1 MNPNERR
8 VMKISALALCLV
20 LAVSGL
26 AQTSSSTTTSKTKTV
41 THKRTA
47 KAATAVTA
55 KDLQALRDALAAQQQ
70 QIQQLQQQVQERD
83 QAVQQMQQQLSQTQS
98 TASAA
103 QSKAEAASTNASAV
117 PALQQQVADL
127 KTNATS
133 TAQTLQETQKAVN
146 ESPASIKFKGIT
158 LTPGGFIAAETSY
171 RTRAL
176 SADVNTPFNSTPF
189 NGSSQAHASEFNA
202 SGRQSRLS
210 LLAEGKLS
218 SAKIGGYYEADFLSA
233 GANSNSNQSNR
244 FVMSQRQLF
253 AQAAFDSGWTFTG
266 GQMWSLIAED
276 RKGLDNRSEAL
287 PMTIDAQYNVGFSWA
302 RQYGFRVA
310 KNFGNKFWLGA
321 SVENPQT
328 TFTVHGQA
336 NNFLEGT
343 AGASGGLEN
352 SLANFSF
359 NKAPDFI
366 FKAAFEPG
374 WGHYEVFGQVGT
386 FRDRFFPCA
395 TTAAKVTCNGVVGP
409 SAAGAANDSLGSGGI
424 GANARVSFLNK
435 HVDLG
440 GHFFGGNGTGRYGS
454 GGLADATI
462 RPDGKLALIR
472 NYQGLGTLEFHFTK
486 FDVYSN
492 VGGEYDQ
499 RTSFLDSKGK
509 PVGYGAPLFAN
520 FGCDTEPLPGSTT
533 PAGTT
538 SGAGT
543 IPGSLANCTGDT
555 RNLIEGTLGFW
566 YRFYKG
572 PKGTVQWG
580 AQYSYVARNTWAGA
594 DKTKGLSNQP
604 YGNENMVFTS
614 FRYYI
619 P

>member
-1 MNPNERR
+1 
-8 VMKISALALCLV
+8 MKSFQYFV
-20 LAVSGL
+20 LAVLSATL
-26 AQTSSSTTTSKTKTV
+26 AVAQTQTTSTQTTTKKTTV
-41 THKRTA
+41 THKRR
-47 KAATAVTA
+47 AAASSTAVTKA
-55 KDLQALRDALAAQQQ
+55 DLQALKDMIATQQQ
-70 QIQQLQQQVQERD
+70 QIQELQQQVQQRD
-83 QAVQQMQQQLSQTQS
+83 AAVQQVQQQLTQTQS
-98 TASAA
+98 TASDAQTKA
-103 QSKAEAASTNASAV
+103 QSAAESAKAV
-117 PALQQQVADL
+117 PALQSEVADL

-133 TAQTLQETQKAVN
+133 TAQTLQETQKQVN
-146 ESPASIKFKGIT
+146 ESPVAIHFKGIT
-158 LTPGGFIAAETSY
+158 LTPGGFVAAETSY

-176 SADVNTPFNSTPF
+176 SADVNTPFNSVPF
-189 NGSSQAHASEFNA
+189 SGSSQAHVTEFNA

-210 LLAEGKLS
+210 LLAEGKVS
-218 SAKIGGYYEADFLSA
+218 SAKIGAYYEADFLSA
-233 GANSNSNQSNR
+233 GTNSNNNQSNR
-244 FVMSQRQLF
+244 YVMSQRQLF
-253 AQAAFDSGWTFTG
+253 AQGAFNNGWTFTG
-266 GQMWSLIAED
+266 GQMWSLVAED

-310 KNFGNKFWLGA
+310 KNFDNKVWLGF
-321 SVENPQT
+321 SVEDPQT
-328 TFTVHGQA
+328 TFTVHGAA
-336 NNFLEGT
+336 NNFLI
-343 AGASGGLEN
+343 GAPGVGGGLLD
-352 SLANFSF
+352 SLANYSF
-359 NKAPDFI
+359 NKAPDFVV
-366 FKAAFEPG
+366 KAALEPG
-374 WGHYEVFGQVGT
+374 FGHYEIFGVVGT

-395 TTAAKVTCNGVVGP
+395 TTTAKATCNGVVGP
-409 SAAGAANDSLGSGGI
+409 SAAGATNDSLGSGGI
-424 GANARVSFLNK
+424 GANARVSFFNK

-454 GGLADATI
+454 GGLTDATI

-472 NYQGLGTLEFHFTK
+472 NYQALGTLEYHAAK

-492 VGGEYDQ
+492 VGGEYDS
-499 RTSFLDSKGK
+499 RVAFLNAAGK
-509 PVGYGAPLFAN
+509 AVGYGAPLFAN
-520 FGCDTEPLPGSTT
+520 FGCSTETLPGTTT

-538 SGAGT
+538 GGAGT

-580 AQYSYVARNTWAGA
+580 AQYSYVARNTWFG
-594 DKTKGLSNQP
+594 TGMIKGTAAQP